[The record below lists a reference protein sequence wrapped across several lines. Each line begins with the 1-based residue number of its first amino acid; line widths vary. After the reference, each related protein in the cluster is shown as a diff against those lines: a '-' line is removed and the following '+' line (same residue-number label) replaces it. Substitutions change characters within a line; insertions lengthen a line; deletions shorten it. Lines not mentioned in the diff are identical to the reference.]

1 MIQNVVRDCFVFLLL
16 SFSVVVGFGLAL
28 HILHRHALEE
38 AETGADE
45 PSDDHDYRGDYGSLV
60 KSLQTLFYALFGV
73 FDPEVRL
80 VWQSSWL
87 SVLFCSSLT

>member
-1 MIQNVVRDCFVFLLL
+1 MVQNVVIDCIAFLVL

-28 HILHRHALEE
+28 HVLHRHAPEE

-45 PSDDHDYRGDYGSLV
+45 PDDDHDYRGDYGSLV
-60 KSLQTLFYALFGV
+60 KSLQTLFYALFGL

-80 VWQSSWL
+80 IWQPSWL
-87 SVLFCSSLT
+87 SVLFCSSPM